1 MTGRLCFEH
10 TCSSNLCRKH
20 RPSFGEQ
27 ARCKHEPKFAE
38 PIHDS
43 CFLSF
48 AHGRVDD
55 TPILAVRERP
65 LRTEPIFRF
74 IHAFGLT
81 TSNVGSINRG
91 LKNKSVA
98 NMNQCLM
105 NKDAANKVT
114 WGGMFPK
121 LWLFIKLWFMF
132 AMRLWGIPMPC
143 IVSVLQ
149 LSRPIVGK
157 RL

>member
-1 MTGRLCFEH
+1 MF
-10 TCSSNLCRKH
+10 
-20 RPSFGEQ
+20 
-27 ARCKHEPKFAE
+27 
-38 PIHDS
+38 
-43 CFLSF
+43 
-48 AHGRVDD
+48 
-55 TPILAVRERP
+55 
-65 LRTEPIFRF
+65 RT
-74 IHAFGLT
+74 HAFIKLLFMFT

-149 LSRPIVGK
+149 LSRPVVGK